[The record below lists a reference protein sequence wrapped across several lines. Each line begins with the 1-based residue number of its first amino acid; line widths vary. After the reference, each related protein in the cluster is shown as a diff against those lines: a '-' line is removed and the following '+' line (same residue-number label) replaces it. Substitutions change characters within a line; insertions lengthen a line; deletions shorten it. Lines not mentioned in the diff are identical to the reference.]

1 MKRRLHDIVYE
12 LYSRERVVVVVLFY
26 GSDEFFFVA
35 IRNSKINHHCLF
47 VVELHLSLPFS
58 ACCCCCVVFFSSSC
72 HRRSP
77 KKQKSYTSTNTYTIL
92 KILKI
97 HQPKKK
103 AVEKFL
109 LDFFQ
114 KNFFVCVEIDRSV
127 RIERR
132 QQKTQNSEYKNL
144 RFLIHLYHVCSN
156 K

>member
-1 MKRRLHDIVYE
+1 MALMNF
-12 LYSRERVVVVVLFY
+12 S
-26 GSDEFFFVA
+26 FVA
-35 IRNSKINHHCLF
+35 IRNSKINRPLPLRRRTPSLSSFLCLLLR
-47 VVELHLSLPFS
+47 VL
-58 ACCCCCVVFFSSSC
+58 FFSLMPH

-77 KKQKSYTSTNTYTIL
+77 KKLYVDKHHRIQSSKSSKSTN
-92 KILKI
+92 
-97 HQPKKK
+97 QKKK

-132 QQKTQNSEYKNL
+132 RKKTQRSEYKNL